1 MLLHN
6 AMTTP
11 GTSAYGGMGISGAV
25 NKGFDV
31 FILRIAISENQKL
44 IESIRRVLET
54 LPQNQTEHGHIPSLV
69 QDEEDRRS
77 SDTSPLFLLG
87 VGIFRKM
94 TDEHDFLQDA
104 VSKSLTWMEYHS
116 PSNRDLVA
124 QQPTSDWRDE
134 QWVTGYGMFV
144 NNFFIIY
151 IFKYQDTY

>member
-1 MLLHN
+1 M
-6 AMTTP
+6 
-11 GTSAYGGMGISGAV
+11 
-25 NKGFDV
+25 
-31 FILRIAISENQKL
+31 
-44 IESIRRVLET
+44 ET
-54 LPQNQTEHGHIPSLV
+54 LAQNQTGHGHIPSLV
-69 QDEEDRRS
+69 HDEEDRRS

-116 PSNRDLVA
+116 PSDRDLVA

-134 QWVTGYGMFV
+134 QWVTGYGLFV

-151 IFKYQDTY
+151 IYI